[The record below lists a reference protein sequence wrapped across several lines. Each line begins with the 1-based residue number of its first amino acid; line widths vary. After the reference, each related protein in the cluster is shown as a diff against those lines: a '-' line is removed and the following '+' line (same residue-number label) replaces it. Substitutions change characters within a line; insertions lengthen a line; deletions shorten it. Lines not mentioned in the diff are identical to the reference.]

1 MSTMPRQLGKY
12 QLQQQ
17 LGRGT
22 VGEVWKGQ
30 DLQLRRDVAVK
41 LIHTDLQTDPQFL
54 TRFSQDGQMLTAL
67 HHTNIVPVREVNVS
81 RSPQGN
87 EMTAYLVMD
96 YIEGQTL
103 TDYLHLTSHRGDF
116 PPIEQII
123 YLFTSLG
130 VAVDAAH
137 QRGIIHSNIKPGNIL
152 LNSRNTGH
160 FAAGEP
166 MLVDFGLNQLME
178 NATIV
183 GSPHYMS
190 PEQARG
196 EPANNRSDVYALGV
210 LLYECCTGIQPFRD
224 GSSVAVMMQHINTL
238 PTPPI
243 LINPNIP
250 PALSEV
256 ILRAMAKNTATRY
269 AMASLLAAALADAC
283 SMQSNVPISL
293 QSNQRDTGK
302 LYQLPSAGNA
312 QSSILGVSQPL
323 SLQPPAPPQQPAA
336 SQITQSLPTFSERF
350 SATFT
355 GKHVTLSSPDL
366 TSEINPAQGLQE
378 EQNRL
383 LSSDTKNSLPRI
395 STPDIPGLPTFPS
408 VSGPLPGMQISPS
421 KDSASQR
428 MLEQPTQIQRMLE
441 QPTHRIS
448 LPLTYATAPAP
459 PQAISATTAPPQD
472 FHAHRR
478 KNDRPI
484 YITIAS
490 LLLLLIIV
498 GGVIANLTGIF
509 KGQPAAGTQSGQ
521 VFFQDDA
528 LGHNDVL
535 RMDIKNVASPASGK
549 TYFAWY
555 QDTSKKIHPLGPLII
570 SDGNAT
576 LLYGG
581 DAKHTNL
588 LPIVQDIF
596 ITAEDAGPQGASPT
610 QARVYQAFFDPGT
623 FPAIKRLLTQNA
635 TFPHDA
641 SVISGLFETIKSMND
656 KAGSIV
662 DSLSN
667 TGDTNLAKRQATRII
682 EMLDGTAYAQSSGD
696 LPKQYPSQL
705 PTKIGL
711 LSTPQQPGY
720 LDTLSKQ
727 LDQVASAAGGDQA
740 ILQHVQN
747 TRYAIKDLQSWL
759 QTIRSNDVQILKA
772 ANPKSATIVA
782 DALQIKQLAA
792 DAYTGHTIPPNA
804 SPLPIAGSAGAA
816 QAYTECQYMATLELR
831 PVHS

>member
-1 MSTMPRQLGKY
+1 
-12 QLQQQ
+12 
-17 LGRGT
+17 
-22 VGEVWKGQ
+22 
-30 DLQLRRDVAVK
+30 
-41 LIHTDLQTDPQFL
+41 
-54 TRFSQDGQMLTAL
+54 
-67 HHTNIVPVREVNVS
+67 
-81 RSPQGN
+81 
-87 EMTAYLVMD
+87 
-96 YIEGQTL
+96 
-103 TDYLHLTSHRGDF
+103 
-116 PPIEQII
+116 
-123 YLFTSLG
+123 
-130 VAVDAAH
+130 
-137 QRGIIHSNIKPGNIL
+137 GNIL
-152 LNSRNTGH
+152 LNSRNTSH

-183 GSPHYMS
+183 GSPHYIS

-256 ILRAMAKNTATRY
+256 ILRAMAKDTATRY

-302 LYQLPSAGNA
+302 HYQLPSAGNI

-323 SLQPPAPPQQPAA
+323 SLQPPAPQLPQPAA
-336 SQITQSLPTFSERF
+336 SQISQPLPTFSQRF

-366 TSEINPAQGLQE
+366 TSDITPSQRIQE
-378 EQNRL
+378 EQKSPL
-383 LSSDTKNSLPRI
+383 TTDTKNSLPIARI
-395 STPDIPGLPTFPS
+395 STPDIPGLPAFPS
-408 VSGPLPGMQISPS
+408 VSGPLPGIQISPS
-421 KDSASQR
+421 IESPNQR
-428 MLEQPTQIQRMLE
+428 ILEQPTQIQRVIE

-448 LPLTYATAPAP
+448 LPLTYAITPAP
-459 PQAISATTAPPQD
+459 PQPAPPQSAVPATIAPPPQD
-472 FHAHRR
+472 FRAHRR

-528 LGHNDVL
+528 LGHNDIL

-549 TYFAWY
+549 SYFAWY

-570 SDGNAT
+570 SNGNAT

-596 ITAEDAGPQGASPT
+596 ITSEDAGPQPASPT

-641 SVISGLFETIKSMND
+641 SVVSGLFETIKSMND

-696 LPKQYPSQL
+696 LPAQYPSQL

-727 LDQVASAAGGDQA
+727 LDQVASAAGNDQA

-747 TRYAIKDLQSWL
+747 TRYAIKDLQDWL
-759 QTIRSNDVQILKA
+759 QTMRTNDVQILKA
-772 ANPKSATIVA
+772 ANPKSSTIVA